1 MLCLLYMTRKAGMHA
16 VNVSGTVLKTSYQH
30 LATLVT
36 KVRSLPSCIETPNM
50 IAMNTNT
57 RIVLMDDHHLK
68 P

>member
-1 MLCLLYMTRKAGMHA
+1 MHA
-16 VNVSGTVLKTSYQH
+16 VNVFETVLKTSYE
-30 LATLVT
+30 TLVT
-36 KVRSLPSCIETPNM
+36 ELSSLPSCIETPNM

>member
-1 MLCLLYMTRKAGMHA
+1 MHA